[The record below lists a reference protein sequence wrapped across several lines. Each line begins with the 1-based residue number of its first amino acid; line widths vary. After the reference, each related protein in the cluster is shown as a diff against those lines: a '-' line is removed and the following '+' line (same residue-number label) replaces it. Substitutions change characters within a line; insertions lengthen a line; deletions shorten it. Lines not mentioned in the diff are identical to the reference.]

1 MQKYNPKKLLGIK
14 YYLTKVHHQFFCLF
28 PISKMCIYRPNML
41 ITKCDLLPFLP
52 YPFLLFLRSS
62 RKEKRVAQKVV
73 LCVMSKNMV
82 DTNKILS
89 DKSSPIFF
97 FSSSVGFSS
106 KKCVFP
112 NNMFNHKMR
121 HLHCPSSFSHTIFQ
135 RQQKRKKYRTKSGI
149 L

>member
-41 ITKCDLLPFLP
+41 ITKCQLLPFLP
-52 YPFLLFLRSS
+52 YPFLLFLRRS

-89 DKSSPIFF
+89 DKSTPIFF
-97 FSSSVGFSS
+97 QFLCRFFNPKNVYFQITCLIT
-106 KKCVFP
+106 KCDL
-112 NNMFNHKMR
+112 
-121 HLHCPSSFSHTIFQ
+121 LHFPSSFSATLFQ
-135 RQQKRKKYRTKSGI
+135 RQQKRKKCIPKGGI